1 MEVLMLFA
9 VFFVLL
15 FAGIPIAF
23 ALGISSAAYL
33 FTAGIPLTIVPQ
45 RMFAGMDSFVLLCIP
60 GFILAGN
67 LMNVG
72 NITEHIVRFSN
83 AVVGHIRGG
92 LGLANVGGSMIF
104 GGISGTAVA
113 DAASVGAVM
122 IPGMAK
128 SGYDKPFAAA
138 VTAASSTIGPIIPPS
153 VPMIIVGSLS
163 GISVGRM
170 FMAGVVPGIL
180 LALGMMITVYVLA
193 VKRGYPK
200 EKRATLKEIL
210 IEGKSAFWALLMTF
224 IILYGIIGG
233 FFTPTEASIVAC
245 LYALVVGL
253 FVYKGLNW
261 RNLPGLF
268 VDAALTSAALMML
281 VGLANLFGWIL
292 TSERIPQMIADGI
305 LGISDNP
312 LVVILILNL
321 ILLFVGTF
329 METIAA
335 LIILFPALLGVAT
348 GVGVDPVH
356 FGIMAVL
363 NLMIGLTTPPVGICL
378 FVVSGIGEIR
388 MSQVAR
394 AIIPFLLCNLAVLVL
409 VMYIPAISLWLPNL
423 VMGPAG

>member
-170 FMAGVVPGIL
+170 FIAGVVPGIL

-210 IEGKSAFWALLMTF
+210 REGKSAFWALLMTF

-245 LYALVVGL
+245 IYALVVGM

-388 MSQVAR
+388 MSEVAR